1 MQKTKHTYLVSV
13 EVDDLDGKTEQ
24 HSYHMPRN
32 ASIEDVFDTSLNM
45 ADFIMKTILEHEQQE
60 D

>member
-1 MQKTKHTYLVSV
+1 MKKTKHTYLVSV
-13 EVDDLDGKTEQ
+13 EVNDLDGKTEG
-24 HSYHMPRN
+24 HCYLMTKN
-32 ASIEDVFDTSLNM
+32 ASIEYVFDASLNM